1 MTPQDMAQIHAA
13 AFTDARP
20 WSAAEFASLLDSP
33 HVFTSTA
40 PHGFALVRVVAGEA
54 ELLTIAVDP
63 AHQGQGIGRRLM
75 TLWMAQAAQTAT
87 DAFLEVAADN
97 APARA
102 LYTGCGFAQTGLRAA
117 YYARAD
123 TQAVDAVLMRAPL
136 GEPHPRSAS

>member
-20 WSAAEFASLLDSP
+20 WTAAEFTSLLDSP

-63 AHQGQGIGRRLM
+63 AHQGQGTGRRLM
-75 TLWMAQAAQTAT
+75 TRWMTLAAQSAS

-102 LYTGCGFAQTGLRAA
+102 LYGTCGFAQSGLRTA
-117 YYARAD
+117 YYARAGAP
-123 TQAVDAVLMRAPL
+123 AVDAVLMRAPL
-136 GEPHPRSAS
+136 G